1 MIFERIILP
10 ANLVKRMKTAILG
23 LGKSINTG
31 PTNEGIDL
39 VEWINQGIA
48 ENEIVIPNTGV
59 VDGDYGDITI
69 SDNGTTYEINNGL
82 PATVIGG
89 GSVNDTEYSYLNNV
103 TAPIQTQ
110 LDNKH
115 TRLTFQNEGADLG
128 TPGTANVINF
138 TGANVDVTR
147 VGDTVTVNVL
157 GDTSG
162 GRQIYT
168 NNGATIVATGLGV
181 TFVRTTA
188 SIWTITCPVNVD
200 LISIDIYSATAD
212 NPGSNV
218 TININTSSAI
228 FNQSIA
234 TLRLPFVTGLN
245 LGPGTGSLQANY
257 APTTGAANLAPKVN
271 SVGAGDIQL
280 QIDNFNAASGI
291 GAGATI
297 LKLLY

>member
-1 MIFERIILP
+1 MLKDVNIPKAIGKKIKTTQFGINPVVVASNE
-10 ANLVKRMKTAILG
+10 AWNLLEEIQEAIDDGEL
-23 LGKSINTG
+23 
-31 PTNEGIDL
+31 
-39 VEWINQGIA
+39 
-48 ENEIVIPNTGV
+48 VIPSSGGL

-69 SDNGTTYEINNGL
+69 SSGGTVMEVNNGL

-89 GSVNDTEYSYLNNV
+89 GSVSNTEYSYLNNV
-103 TAPIQTQ
+103 TGPIQGQ
-110 LDNKH
+110 LDGKH
-115 TRLTFQNEGADLG
+115 TRLTFQEEGADLG
-128 TPGTANVINF
+128 TSGTVDVINF
-138 TGANVDVTR
+138 TGANITATR
-147 VGDTVTVNVL
+147 SGNTVTINVT
-157 GDTSG
+157 GDSSG

-188 SIWTITCPVNVD
+188 SIWTITCPLGVD

-218 TININTSSAI
+218 TVNINTSSTI

-245 LGPGTGSLQANY
+245 LGTGAGALQANY

-280 QIDNFNAASGI
+280 QIDNFNAASGL

-297 LKLLY
+297 LKLAF